1 MIEIKNLTKTY
12 NKGKPNQLKALD
24 DVSLKINDGEFVA
37 IIGKSGAGKSTLMH
51 ILGCIDNYD
60 SGEYL
65 IDGVNVAEYN
75 DRKRAQIRNKNIGI
89 VMQDF
94 ALLEKYT
101 VIDNV
106 LLPFDFSKKKVNRK
120 IKEVGMEMIYDK
132 EVSKLSGGQKQR
144 VAIARAM
151 IMEPKILLADEPTGA
166 LDEKTSSDIIALLRK
181 MNEKGT
187 TVIIITHDKDIAE
200 SCDRIIEI
208 KDGRII

>member
-75 DRKRAQIRNKNIGI
+75 DRKRAQIRNKNVGI

-106 LLPFDFSKKKVNRK
+106 LLPFDF
-120 IKEVGMEMIYDK
+120 
-132 EVSKLSGGQKQR
+132 
-144 VAIARAM
+144 
-151 IMEPKILLADEPTGA
+151 
-166 LDEKTSSDIIALLRK
+166 
-181 MNEKGT
+181 
-187 TVIIITHDKDIAE
+187 
-200 SCDRIIEI
+200 
-208 KDGRII
+208 

>member
-75 DRKRAQIRNKNIGI
+75 DRKRAQIRNK
-89 VMQDF
+89 
-94 ALLEKYT
+94 KYRYCNAGFCIT
-101 VIDNV
+101 G
-106 LLPFDFSKKKVNRK
+106 K
-120 IKEVGMEMIYDK
+120 IYG
-132 EVSKLSGGQKQR
+132 
-144 VAIARAM
+144 
-151 IMEPKILLADEPTGA
+151 
-166 LDEKTSSDIIALLRK
+166 
-181 MNEKGT
+181 N
-187 TVIIITHDKDIAE
+187 
-200 SCDRIIEI
+200 
-208 KDGRII
+208 